1 MTTTLEAL
9 RFYVV
14 LQRAAAAI
22 NGLAQTDI
30 AQHGLTEA
38 EFAALE
44 ALHHKGPLL
53 LRELQKKVLVSSG
66 GMTYV
71 VDRLVGKGLVER
83 RPCTTDRRATFAAL
97 TAAGERLMRRIFPAH
112 AEVLKRA
119 VAGLSRDELRQATA
133 LLRQAGHYA
142 EGLAGSTS

>member
-1 MTTTLEAL
+1 MTTTVEAL

-22 NGLAQTDI
+22 NALAQTDI
-30 AQHGLTEA
+30 ARNGLTEA

-44 ALHHKGPLL
+44 ALQHKGPLL

-83 RPCTTDRRATFAAL
+83 RPCPTDRRATFAAL
-97 TAAGERLMRRIFPAH
+97 TAAGEQLMRRIFPAH
-112 AEVLKRA
+112 AEVLQRA

-142 EGLAGSTS
+142 EGLAGTTS